1 MRYKVGDQV
10 KVKSIDWYNK
20 NKNKNGEVVCGDHV
34 FTGSMALCC
43 GEVLTIEKIA
53 SDNSYFMKDEAYWWT
68 DDMFE
73 GLANEEQDYILH
85 IEKDW
90 DKEQEIQITDGFEF
104 QDENGK
110 TINARKVKIV
120 KKKPKYPATYEECCE
135 VLNLT
140 PYYNVAYDYYRG
152 EELDALYQLLVC
164 RDAYWKI
171 AGDWKPDW
179 KSDSAIFYVIFHKKG
194 EIIRR
199 VCRNTGSFILAFPT
213 EEMRD
218 TFYENF
224 EDLINECKEFL

>member
-1 MRYKVGDQV
+1 MRFKPGDRV
-10 KVKSIDWYNK
+10 RIKDMKWYVDNK
-20 NKNKNGEVVCGDHV
+20 DEYGEVVCGNHV
-34 FTGSMALCC
+34 FTDTMALCC
-43 GEVLTIEKIA
+43 GEVLTIEKIV

-68 DDMFE
+68 DEMIE

-90 DKEQEIQITDGFEF
+90 DKEQEIQIADGYEF
-104 QDENGK
+104 QDENGNI
-110 TINARKVKIV
+110 INARKVKIV

-135 VLNLT
+135 VLRLI
-140 PYYNVAYDYYRG
+140 PFYNVAYIYYRG

-171 AGDWKPDW
+171 AGWEPDW
-179 KSDSAIFYVIFHKKG
+179 KEQ
-194 EIIRR
+194 EIKYCICTYRCEIDRELKLYWWNR
-199 VCRNTGSFILAFPT
+199 VLAFPT

-224 EDLINECKEFL
+224 KDLVESCKELL